1 MGDQLEFGEARRI
14 RWTPKEWQAVTATV
28 ILLSRKDTP
37 RSSRYVTPRMVATMG
52 SCSTDTARIALLK
65 LRDAGVIRQVAVA
78 SGCHGAMYKVQW

>member
-1 MGDQLEFGEARRI
+1 MITSFVTPI

-37 RSSRYVTPRMVATMG
+37 RSSRYVTPRTVATMG
-52 SCSTDTARIALLK
+52 ACSVDIARIALLK
-65 LRDAGVIRQVAVA
+65 LYNAGLIRKAAPA